1 MTSLLRLIRTGWTAL
16 GDRSLPSSLVV
27 DAARI
32 MGSREG
38 TLSSCGACHQ
48 GLGRPPML
56 CGRGV
61 KMAGF
66 YLCVFRY
73 SDRGRGQ
80 ATHGSDG
87 IAKLDARVPE
97 GQPLNLGGV
106 GNPHH

>member
-1 MTSLLRLIRTGWTAL
+1 
-16 GDRSLPSSLVV
+16 
-27 DAARI
+27 
-32 MGSREG
+32 
-38 TLSSCGACHQ
+38 
-48 GLGRPPML
+48 
-56 CGRGV
+56 
-61 KMAGF
+61 MAGF